1 MSDQA
6 VLLPKWSPHGRIRS
20 IYSYTF
26 WTMPIYKFGPVY
38 FFSAHPLP
46 VLPWLSNRLNNSKS
60 SFEFLYHLG
69 YIILLSPYEQLGNWV
84 WILNG
89 VWVPEFI
96 YWGLVLQRGR
106 REYILIN
113 LLKHNAF
120 NIFFFTLWKQSLTHS
135 ILFLIFSLYMFWW

>member
-1 MSDQA
+1 
-6 VLLPKWSPHGRIRS
+6 
-20 IYSYTF
+20 
-26 WTMPIYKFGPVY
+26 MPIYKFGPVY

-120 NIFFFTLWKQSLTHS
+120 NI
-135 ILFLIFSLYMFWW
+135 LFLLYGYKVWHILLFIYVVLFIDCTSFFKFFSCFDDNLWCKL

>member
-1 MSDQA
+1 M
-6 VLLPKWSPHGRIRS
+6 
-20 IYSYTF
+20 
-26 WTMPIYKFGPVY
+26 Y

-120 NIFFFTLWKQSLTHS
+120 NI
-135 ILFLIFSLYMFWW
+135 LFLLYGYKVWHILLFIYVVLFIDCTSFFKFFPVLMISYDVNYSSSSIVQWYNS